1 MGVSGRRQ
9 GILRLLRPVW
19 GRLRWLAV
27 SLVGLLAITAAAD
40 LRHPSEYILELVR
53 GDQDVVRL
61 PAKVERTAIG
71 RGEVADVKVID
82 AHTLLVTGQRAGMT
96 GLRIWLQGHAEPRE
110 MRVTVLPEAVVG
122 LEGEYFLDQQ
132 SATPELVGRTESLD
146 RHATARQRLGDDLV
160 DASRQAGAMQ
170 VQTDIRVV
178 EVNRRKL
185 DSAGFFFGRNDPGS
199 TRLAV
204 GGTANA
210 LAFLGG
216 GDVVAPGASN
226 GGFSIVQA
234 NTSGVL
240 TALTALRSNGFAH
253 VLAEP
258 SLVSLSGQSATFLAG
273 GEFPFPARARDNE
286 VTVDFKEFGVRLQLT
301 PTVLDDDRIM
311 LKVAPEVS
319 ELDFG
324 RAVETGGVSVPA
336 LNVRRTDTTIQLGN
350 GESFI
355 ISGLVSSQVLQN
367 VDRVPGLGNLPVL
380 GAFFRSTRFEREE
393 SELVMIVTPHLVR
406 PMAAGTD
413 LGPVPGAALMQH
425 QPSFLQLLFDPQDA
439 ARIEQSADVGF
450 SR

>member
-1 MGVSGRRQ
+1 MQ
-9 GILRLLRPVW
+9 AARLHERNTVLAWVRPLLLLV
-19 GRLRWLAV
+19 GWLAA
-27 SLVGLLAITAAAD
+27 LAAWAD
-40 LRHPSEYILELVR
+40 LRHPSEFILELVS
-53 GDQDVVRL
+53 GDQDVVKV
-61 PAKVERTAIG
+61 PGVVERTALG
-71 RGEVADVKVID
+71 RGDVADVQVLD
-82 AHTLLVTGQRAGMT
+82 DHSLLVTGLAPGMT
-96 GLRIWLQGHAEPRE
+96 SLRIWMEGRQDPRE

-122 LEGEYFLDQQ
+122 LEGEYHLDQL
-132 SATPELVGRTESLD
+132 SARPELVGRSESLD
-146 RHATARQRLGDDLV
+146 RHATARQRLGEDLI
-160 DASRQAGAMQ
+160 DASRQAGAVQ

-185 DSAGFFFGRNDPGS
+185 DSVGFFFGRNDPGA
-199 TRLAV
+199 TQFAV

-216 GDVVAPGASN
+216 GDVVAPSSGN

-286 VTVDFKEFGVRLQLT
+286 VTVEFKEFGVRLQLT

-324 RAVETGGVSVPA
+324 RAVETSGVSVPA
-336 LNVRRTDTTIQLGN
+336 LNVRRTDTTIQLGS

-367 VDRVPGLGNLPVL
+367 VDSIPGLGDLPIL
-380 GAFFRSTRFEREE
+380 GAFFRSTRFERDE

-406 PMAAGTD
+406 PMAAGTE
-413 LGPVPGAALMQH
+413 LGPVPGEALMGH

-439 ARIEQSADVGF
+439 AEIERQAGVGF
-450 SR
+450 AR

>member
-1 MGVSGRRQ
+1 MQAGRLHERDRGGARWIVVLLLIGLLGAMGVQ
-9 GILRLLRPVW
+9 
-19 GRLRWLAV
+19 
-27 SLVGLLAITAAAD
+27 AD
-40 LRHPSEYILELVR
+40 MRHPSEYILELVN
-53 GDQDVVRL
+53 GDQDVIKV
-61 PAKVERTAIG
+61 PAEVTRTALG
-71 RGEVADVKVID
+71 RADVADVQVLD
-82 AHTLLVTGQRAGMT
+82 DRTLLVTAQAPGMT
-96 GLRIWLQGHAEPRE
+96 SLRIWMDGHRDPRE
-110 MRVTVLPEAVVG
+110 LRVTVLPEAVVG
-122 LEGEYFLDQQ
+122 LEGEYHLDQL
-132 SATPELVGRTESLD
+132 SARPELAGRTESLD
-146 RHATARQRLGDDLV
+146 RHAAARQRLGDDLV
-160 DASRQAGAMQ
+160 DSSRQAGAIQ

-185 DSAGFFFGRNDPGS
+185 DSMGFFFGRNDPGA
-199 TRLAV
+199 TQFAI

-216 GDVVAPGASN
+216 GEVVAPSSGN

-273 GEFPFPARARDNE
+273 GEFPFPSRARDNE
-286 VTVDFKEFGVRLQLT
+286 VTVEFKEFGVRLQLT

-336 LNVRRTDTTIQLGN
+336 LNVRRTDTTIQLGD

-367 VDRVPGLGNLPVL
+367 VDRIPGLGDLPVL
-380 GAFFRSTRFEREE
+380 GALFRATRFERDE

-413 LGPVPGAALMQH
+413 PGALPGQALMEY
-425 QPSFLQLLFDPQDA
+425 QPSFLQLLFDPEDA
-439 ARIEQSADVGF
+439 ADIEARANLGF